1 MLRYMLRVALAT
13 FLLSVGACASMN
25 ASHAPDANLKTLKTY
40 YVVHVTEDD
49 HNIDKLISTR
59 LTSMGYTATSGENG
73 TPPQPVD
80 AVVNYVD
87 HWMWD
92 MSMYLLRLTIQV
104 HDGKSGAVIASGESY
119 RPSLQRKSPEAMVDE
134 VLAEM
139 FK

>member
-1 MLRYMLRVALAT
+1 MLRYMLRLALAL

-25 ASHAPDANLKTLKTY
+25 ASHSPDAHLQSLKTY

-49 HNIDKLISTR
+49 HNIDKLIATR
-59 LTSMGYTATSGENG
+59 LTAMGYTATSGDNA

-92 MSMYLLRLTIQV
+92 MTMYLLRLNIQI

-119 RPSLQRKSPEAMVDE
+119 RPSLQRKSPEVMVDE